1 MEGEW
6 LPVDAAEQGAA
17 GEGSAVLFG
26 GHFSG
31 WVEVECGG
39 CLLKAPFWLD

>member
-6 LPVDAAEQGAA
+6 LPVDAAEQAA

-26 GHFSG
+26 GHLSG
-31 WVEVECGG
+31 CVEVESGG